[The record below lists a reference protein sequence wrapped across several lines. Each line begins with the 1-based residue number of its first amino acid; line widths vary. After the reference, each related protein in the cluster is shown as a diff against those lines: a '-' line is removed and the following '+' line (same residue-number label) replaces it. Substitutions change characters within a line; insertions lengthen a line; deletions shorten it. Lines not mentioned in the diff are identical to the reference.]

1 MKNTKSLKMPKCM
14 YIIGN
19 KPLGILKDKVLHTK
33 VKHETNN
40 AY

>member
-1 MKNTKSLKMPKCM
+1 MNRQKSLKMFNVC
-14 YIIGN
+14 IIGN
-19 KPLGILKDKVLHTK
+19 KPLGILKYKVLYTK

>member
-1 MKNTKSLKMPKCM
+1 MPNVC
-14 YIIGN
+14 IIGN